1 MKNKILIPLIIVGA
15 LAAFFSFKYSSGSQS
30 TEERRALIV
39 ETVMKTIQA
48 GHYSPRDI
56 DDTLS
61 DRVFHKMLNEVD
73 PLKQIFTKQDIAH
86 LSKYQFQI
94 DDEIKAGS
102 IEFYDTLD
110 ALFNRR
116 VDDAQKYYDEILK
129 TPFTFDG
136 NEQIQM
142 SPDKKDYAANDAAL
156 KVMWHDYLK
165 YSVLSKYVD
174 LKNDQDKN
182 KDSLKTPLKADS
194 TLEREARNS
203 VRKSEGTIFKRFY
216 KRKDDDR
223 FTAYVNA
230 ITLSEDPHTEY
241 FPPKDKKK
249 FDEMMSGSFYGIGA
263 QLKEEDDGKI
273 KVASIVTGS
282 PCWKEGELKA
292 GDEIAKVAQGT
303 HEPVDIQGYEIDDV
317 VKLIRGDKGSEVR
330 LTVKRKDGSTKII
343 PIIRGEVQTEET
355 FAKSAIIK
363 SDAGP
368 IGYISLPEFY
378 SDFNGISGRRCSTDV
393 EIEVKKLKA
402 AGVKGIILD
411 LRGNGGGSLS
421 DVVDMAGIF
430 VGGGPV
436 VQVKN
441 NHAAPSTLRAQAGDS
456 ITYTGPLAVM
466 VNEGSA
472 SASEIL
478 AAALQ
483 DYGRAVIVGSNT
495 YGKGTVQKMVPL
507 DQMIDPMTRMH
518 MQADTAGLA
527 MNADGSYESSIG
539 SLKITMEKFYRVNG
553 GSTQM
558 KGVKPDIVIPDPYEY
573 KDMGERED
581 KAALKWD
588 EIPKATYKPTN
599 SVGNLAQLNAMS
611 QSRIAN
617 NQTFKLIDEG
627 ATKLKKRE
635 EDNMVSLNEKEYRKE
650 LEDVNATS
658 KQIDSLQ
665 KKSTKLEFSNLG
677 ADLTRINADSAS
689 ITKNKDWLRNL
700 GKDIY
705 ISETVNIVDDMTKS
719 GMKITRKSE
728 GITY

>member
-1 MKNKILIPLIIVGA
+1 
-15 LAAFFSFKYSSGSQS
+15 
-30 TEERRALIV
+30 
-39 ETVMKTIQA
+39 
-48 GHYSPRDI
+48 
-56 DDTLS
+56 
-61 DRVFHKMLNEVD
+61 
-73 PLKQIFTKQDIAH
+73 
-86 LSKYQFQI
+86 
-94 DDEIKAGS
+94 
-102 IEFYDTLD
+102 
-110 ALFNRR
+110 
-116 VDDAQKYYDEILK
+116 
-129 TPFTFDG
+129 
-136 NEQIQM
+136 
-142 SPDKKDYAANDAAL
+142 
-156 KVMWHDYLK
+156 
-165 YSVLSKYVD
+165 
-174 LKNDQDKN
+174 
-182 KDSLKTPLKADS
+182 
-194 TLEREARNS
+194 
-203 VRKSEGTIFKRFY
+203 
-216 KRKDDDR
+216 
-223 FTAYVNA
+223 
-230 ITLSEDPHTEY
+230 
-241 FPPKDKKK
+241 
-249 FDEMMSGSFYGIGA
+249 MMSGSFYGIGA

-330 LTVKRKDGSTKII
+330 LTVKRKDGSTKVV

-355 FAKSAIIK
+355 FAKSAVIK
-363 SDAGP
+363 SNAGP

-393 EIEVKKLKA
+393 EIEVKKLKE

-430 VGGGPV
+430 VGRGPV

-441 NHAAPSTLRAQAGDS
+441 NHAAPSVLRAQAGDS
-456 ITYTGPLAVM
+456 IIYTGPLAIM

-518 MQADTAGLA
+518 MQSDTSAEA
-527 MNADGSYESSIG
+527 TADGSSIG
-539 SLKITMEKFYRVNG
+539 SLKITMEKFYRING

-588 EIPKATYKPTN
+588 EIPKATYKQTN
-599 SVGNLAQLNAMS
+599 SVGNLSQLDAMS
-611 QSRIAN
+611 KSRVAA
-617 NQTFKLIDEG
+617 NQTFKLIDES
-627 ATKLKKRE
+627 AEKLKKRE
-635 EDNMVSLNEKEYRKE
+635 EDNMVSLNESKYREE
-650 LEDVNATS
+650 LAEVNATS

-665 KKSTKLEFSNLG
+665 KKSTKLEFSNLN
-677 ADLTRINADSAS
+677 ADLTRVNADSAS
-689 ITKNKDWLRNL
+689 VTKNKDWLRNL

-705 ISETVNIVDDMTKS
+705 ISETVNIVDDLSKS
-719 GMKITRKSE
+719 GMKLTRKNE
-728 GITY
+728 AVAY